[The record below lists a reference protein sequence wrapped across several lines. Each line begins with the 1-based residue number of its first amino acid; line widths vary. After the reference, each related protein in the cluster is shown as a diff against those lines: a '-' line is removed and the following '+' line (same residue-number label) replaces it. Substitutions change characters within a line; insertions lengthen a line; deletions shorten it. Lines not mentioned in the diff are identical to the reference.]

1 MCGIAGVV
9 NRDGGSPSTT
19 LLEEMGRRMAHRGPD
34 GMGVRAFDSAGLTH
48 LRLAIIDLSPEAAQP
63 MVSASGTAWI
73 AFNGEIYNFL
83 ELREELEKLGHVFK
97 TRGDTEVI
105 LAAYTQ
111 WGEGAIARLDGMFAL
126 ALWDTAKRS
135 LLLARDR
142 TGKKPL
148 YVYEDERRVVFASEV
163 KAILVHPGLDTRM
176 WPEAVPQFLSHGY
189 VPTPRTFWQRIR
201 KVAPATFEVHEAGK
215 SVRAVQYWDYPLE
228 ETRNVSVDEAKERV
242 RELFFAAVKRRLM
255 SDVPLGAFLSGG
267 IDSTLVVAA
276 MARVSGSKVKTFSIG
291 FEGHPQWD
299 ETEWA
304 RLVAERYDTEHTE
317 FKVKPES
324 FELIEKLAWHYDE
337 PFGDSSAIPTSIVS
351 RLTRQKVTVALTGD
365 GGDELFAGY
374 PRFAAAVA
382 AERIPRPLRSL
393 ARHLLE
399 PLPAGERHGS
409 TWEKG
414 RRFALHAAQPLAER
428 LRNWVSLFNTAELR
442 DLLTPEYARYATV
455 PVLSD
460 SYALLDRNTSK
471 LDPLNRVLYLN
482 ARTYLLDDLNVKVD
496 RASMAHSL
504 ETRAPFLDT
513 ALMNYAGALP
523 GHFKLRGMTFKWI
536 LKKAMSD
543 LIPEPIITRKKMGF
557 GVPLGAWFRDELKG
571 VIRERLLGDGARLH
585 EYVRREKLEKL
596 IEQHESRR
604 RDLGLHF
611 WSLWMLESFLRA
623 HEQTA
628 SAP

>member
-1 MCGIAGVV
+1 MCGIAGVLY
-9 NRDGGSPSTT
+9 RDGSRPSEQ
-19 LLEEMGRRMAHRGPD
+19 LLKELGTRLAHRGPD
-34 GMGVRAFDSAGLTH
+34 GMGVRAFDGCGLTH

-63 MVSASGTAWI
+63 MVSASGDAWV

-83 ELREELEKLGHVFK
+83 ELRKELEQLGHRFK

-105 LAAYTQ
+105 LAAYSQ

-126 ALWDTAKRS
+126 ALWDTKKRT

-148 YVYEDERRVVFASEV
+148 YVYEDEQRIVFASEV
-163 KAILVHPGLDTRM
+163 KGILAHPGLDTRM
-176 WPEAVPQFLSHGY
+176 WPEAVTQFLSHGY

-201 KVAPATFEVHEAGK
+201 KVAPATLEVIEPGK
-215 SVRAVQYWDYPLE
+215 PARATQYWDYPL
-228 ETRNVSVDEAKERV
+228 TQVKDVTVAEAKERV
-242 RELFFAAVKRRLM
+242 RALFFAAVKKRLV

-276 MARVSGSKVKTFSIG
+276 MAQASGTKVKTFSIG

-299 ETEWA
+299 ETAWA
-304 RLVAERYDTEHTE
+304 RMVAERYETEHTE

-351 RLTRQKVTVALTGD
+351 RLTREKVTVALTGD

-374 PRFAAAVA
+374 PRFGAAVA
-382 AERIPRPLRSL
+382 AEMIPRPLRSL
-393 ARHLLE
+393 ARRVLE

-414 RRFALHAAQPLAER
+414 RRFALHASQPLPER
-428 LRNWVSLFNTAELR
+428 LRNWVSLFTIPELR
-442 DLLTPEYARYATV
+442 ELLTPEYARYATV
-455 PVLSD
+455 PVLGD
-460 SYALLDRNTSK
+460 SYARLDAKTGE
-471 LDPLNRVLYLN
+471 LDALNRVLYLN
-482 ARTYLLDDLNVKVD
+482 ARTYLLDDLNVKMD
-496 RASMAHSL
+496 RASMAYSL

-513 ALMNYAGALP
+513 DLMNYVSTLP
-523 GHFKLRGMTFKWI
+523 GHFKLRGVTFKWI
-536 LKKAMSD
+536 LKQAMSD
-543 LIPEPIITRKKMGF
+543 LIPEEILTRKKMGF
-557 GVPLGAWFRDELKG
+557 GVPLGAWFRDELKD
-571 VIRERLLGDGARLH
+571 VIRDRLLGEGAKLH
-585 EYVRREKLEKL
+585 TYVRREKLEQL
-596 IEQHESRR
+596 LQQHESRR

-611 WSLWMLESFLRA
+611 WSLWMLESWLRA
-623 HEQTA
+623 HPQ
-628 SAP
+628 